1 MSGWVKIFKRKK
13 PFDDGN
19 DPAVGEDEGEKGEE
33 VDQAEE
39 GQVVES
45 VHNSRLQQTNKLSA
59 HKPVTDI
66 EKINLMVS
74 NSQYQ
79 LNKMISRQR
88 FLTVLPSSSVRTW
101 EKLSIEF
108 LTVHW

>member
-45 VHNSRLQQTNKLSA
+45 VHNSRL
-59 HKPVTDI
+59 
-66 EKINLMVS
+66 
-74 NSQYQ
+74 
-79 LNKMISRQR
+79 
-88 FLTVLPSSSVRTW
+88 
-101 EKLSIEF
+101 
-108 LTVHW
+108 